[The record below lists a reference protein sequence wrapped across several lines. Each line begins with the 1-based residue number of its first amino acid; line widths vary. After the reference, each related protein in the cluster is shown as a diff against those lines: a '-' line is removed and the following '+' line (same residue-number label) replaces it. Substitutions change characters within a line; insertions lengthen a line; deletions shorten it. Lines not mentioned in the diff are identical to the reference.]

1 MTAYYF
7 LYSTLHITTMLLF
20 MTFNGGVVIA
30 LMLGMAI
37 AYILYGNQDED
48 SDLAVNCCANSA

>member
-1 MTAYYF
+1 
-7 LYSTLHITTMLLF
+7 MLLF